1 MTEKKVSFENFLKSA
16 SKILKDKGYE
26 VVPRKKLID
35 YYLHKYNS
43 YEEYKE
49 SQIKLNKKKIELTFA
64 DEKTLEKVSNIV
76 KDSLQSQE
84 VQPIKILGVC
94 HGSRNGF
101 EQNFLNKIITNSNI
115 IGTDISDTAL
125 KFENTVH
132 WDFHD
137 QKDEWIGKFDFV
149 YSNSL
154 DQSWKPKHALTTWLD
169 QIKDDGVVI
178 IEHTIYH
185 SPEHANEGDPFGVR
199 PVVMPYILTEW
210 FGHKISISHYLQEKS
225 NVFSSKIKVWLF
237 VLKKISN
244 KC

>member
-1 MTEKKVSFENFLKSA
+1 MSEKNVSFETFLKSA

-84 VQPIKILGVC
+84 VQPNKILGVC

-101 EQNFLNKIITNSNI
+101 EQNFLNKIITNSDI

-125 KFENTVH
+125 KFKNTVH

-154 DQSWKPKHALTTWLD
+154 DQSWKPKHALTTWLN
-169 QIKDDGVVI
+169 QIKNDGVVI

-225 NVFSSKIKVWLF
+225 TVFSSKIKVWLF
-237 VLKKISN
+237 VLKKN
-244 KC
+244 F

>member
-1 MTEKKVSFENFLKSA
+1 MSEKKINFEDFFKSA

-26 VVPRKKLID
+26 IVLRKKLID

-49 SQIKLNKKKIELTFA
+49 AQIKLNKRKIELTFA
-64 DEKTLEKVSNIV
+64 DEKTLKKVSNIV
-76 KDSLQSQE
+76 TESIDIQKTKPNK
-84 VQPIKILGVC
+84 VFGIC

-101 EQNFLNKIITNSNI
+101 EQNLLNKIIPNSDI

-137 QKDEWIGKFDFV
+137 KKDEWIGKFDFV

-154 DQSWKPKHALTTWLD
+154 DQSWKPKHALSTWLD

-185 SPEHANEGDPFGVR
+185 SPEHAGEGDPFGVR
-199 PVVMPYILTEW
+199 PLVMPYLLTEW
-210 FGHKISISHYLQEKS
+210 FGHKISISHYHQEKS
-225 NVFSSKIKVWLF
+225 NVFSSNIKVWLF
-237 VLKKISN
+237 VLKKN
-244 KC
+244 

>member
-1 MTEKKVSFENFLKSA
+1 MSEKNVSFETFLKSA

-64 DEKTLEKVSNIV
+64 DEKTLEKVSNII
-76 KDSLQSQE
+76 KDSLNNQKTK
-84 VQPIKILGVC
+84 PDKIFGIC

-101 EQNFLNKIITNSNI
+101 EQNFLNKIIPDSDI

-125 KFENTVH
+125 KFQNTVH
-132 WDFHD
+132 WDFHN
-137 QKDEWIGKFDFV
+137 QKDKWIGKFDFV

-244 KC
+244 KR

>member
-1 MTEKKVSFENFLKSA
+1 MSEKKINFEDFFKSA

-26 VVPRKKLID
+26 IVLRKKLID

-49 SQIKLNKKKIELTFA
+49 AQIKLNKRKIELTFA
-64 DEKTLEKVSNIV
+64 DEKTLKKVSNIV
-76 KDSLQSQE
+76 TESIDIQKTKPNK
-84 VQPIKILGVC
+84 VFGIC

-101 EQNFLNKIITNSNI
+101 EQNLLNKIISNSDI

-137 QKDEWIGKFDFV
+137 KKDEWIGKFDFV

-154 DQSWKPKHALTTWLD
+154 DQSWKPKHALSTWLD

-185 SPEHANEGDPFGVR
+185 SPEHAGEGDPFGVR
-199 PVVMPYILTEW
+199 PLVMPYLLTEW

-225 NVFSSKIKVWLF
+225 NVFSSNIKVWLF
-237 VLKKISN
+237 VLKKN
-244 KC
+244 